1 MPAKPAPPP
10 LACHPHPAPVSQI
23 GHCPLVLDVHEANA
37 NAGAFPVGSH
47 DNRNASTS
55 PPPTT
60 FHVSALFF
68 GFLFLAANLS
78 CIKYL
83 KSRLPLIITAPLSL
97 QSLPA
102 LPALSATFPKRHC
115 VSLGTH
121 LQLRLLL
128 RCCVTLAFSLLIF
141 PAIFAASC
149 VGNPFL
155 LLLHLHFHLHLLAFH

>member
-1 MPAKPAPPP
+1 MAQV
-10 LACHPHPAPVSQI
+10 ACQTRAASLGLPTLL
-23 GHCPLVLDVHEANA
+23 GHCPLVLDVQEANA

-60 FHVSALFF
+60 FHVSALFCR
-68 GFLFLAANLS
+68 LSFLAANLS

-83 KSRLPLIITAPLSL
+83 KSRLPLIITPL
-97 QSLPA
+97 PR
-102 LPALSATFPKRHC
+102 SAFLTPLPKRHC

-128 RCCVTLAFSLLIF
+128 RRCVTLAFSLLIF
-141 PAIFAASC
+141 LAIFAASC

-155 LLLHLHFHLHLLAFH
+155 LLLHLHLHFHFHLLAFH